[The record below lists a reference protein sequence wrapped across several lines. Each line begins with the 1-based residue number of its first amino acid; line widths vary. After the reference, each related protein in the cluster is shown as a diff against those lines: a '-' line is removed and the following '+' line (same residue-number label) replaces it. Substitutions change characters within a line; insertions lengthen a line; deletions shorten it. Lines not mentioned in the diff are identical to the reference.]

1 MSACIK
7 LITVLADPQ
16 CLADLPVAQSKR
28 VPQPKHL
35 AHLPHRQS
43 LRWHRSPLLVVAGVP
58 DSIVDGNAVQAV
70 LICRPQSSDSC
81 PPSFGPV
88 SALRRIPQLGPAHLA
103 GRHAAATDCL
113 ATLRKAALNKGRS
126 RGERAY
132 CSALRRPRGG
142 ILE

>member
-43 LRWHRSPLLVVAGVP
+43 LSAGIVHLCWLLRGFPIRSSTGMPFRLCL
-58 DSIVDGNAVQAV
+58 SAVRNHQIAV
-70 LICRPQSSDSC
+70 RLPSDPYPRC
-81 PPSFGPV
+81 VGFRNWVQPTWLDDMPP
-88 SALRRIPQLGPAHLA
+88 RRTA
-103 GRHAAATDCL
+103 
-113 ATLRKAALNKGRS
+113 
-126 RGERAY
+126 
-132 CSALRRPRGG
+132 
-142 ILE
+142 